1 MNDTT
6 VPSGQMHSIL
16 FMFSK
21 LLDYFQ
27 DVDAQVTFED
37 QQKINKFARCNHR
50 LQDVKEELAAKQV
63 KMTIS
68 SKLISILYKQ

>member
-1 MNDTT
+1 
-6 VPSGQMHSIL
+6 
-16 FMFSK
+16 MFSK

-63 KMTIS
+63 KNEPPHGKTNN
-68 SKLISILYKQ
+68 LHRRKQWHRSASPLFSLLV